1 MRLHGFEQHSV
12 RVKSLI
18 MLHMQYGER
27 GMVGRGVVA
36 IIVHGHGTN
45 PCLRKS
51 DIFVMKSPHHKHH
64 HCVHMFGGNIFKTIN
79 YVEIF
84 KFQVINNFELSC

>member
-27 GMVGRGVVA
+27 GMVGRGVWQ
-36 IIVHGHGTN
+36 GEG
-45 PCLRKS
+45 LLQLL
-51 DIFVMKSPHHKHH
+51 FMVMEQ
-64 HCVHMFGGNIFKTIN
+64 T
-79 YVEIF
+79 
-84 KFQVINNFELSC
+84 LA